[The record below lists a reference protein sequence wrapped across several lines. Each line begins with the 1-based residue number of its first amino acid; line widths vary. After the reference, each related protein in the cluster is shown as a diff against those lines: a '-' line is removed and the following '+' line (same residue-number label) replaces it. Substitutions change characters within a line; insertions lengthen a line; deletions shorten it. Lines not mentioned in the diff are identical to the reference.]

1 MQISSKLFNQ
11 QQLKQFSS
19 TTEDLQDI
27 QNKIATGQNI
37 LRASDD
43 PIGSVQLSGL
53 NVVKGQIE
61 QFERNVNSSSD
72 RLTLLD
78 KNLENLSTVMTRTQE
93 LIIQASSDTLG
104 ASDREAIALEVD
116 EMKKEVLSLAN
127 AQDSNGSYLFS
138 GYKTNTIPFVEDLSG
153 KINYKGDRGISSL
166 SISESRVIQ
175 TTLDGGTLFQAVK
188 NTAGDNIS
196 IFLMLED
203 ISNSIRTASSGVEAV
218 KSTGTAELT
227 FQNKNPGTW
236 SFDLTGNLGST
247 TITTEITGEDPSEF
261 AKQINIQTG
270 VTGIKATINAD
281 GKTIKLTDT
290 TNGPIEI
297 KNLSVNGINSAQ
309 KDPSSFFSV
318 QPTDGSGN
326 NIGKIQKLFD
336 NNQLPSKQIDNVSS
350 AQVHISNN
358 RGSVGART
366 NSLLRQTDLLADRR
380 LAVEKDVSDI
390 NDADLAALVTNLQS
404 MLTSMQ
410 ARQQSF
416 VKISQ
421 LNLFDYLR

>member
-1 MQISSKLFNQ
+1 MQVSTKLFNQ
-11 QQLKQFSS
+11 QQLKHFSS
-19 TTEDLQDI
+19 TTENLQDL
-27 QNKIATGQNI
+27 QNKIATGENI

-43 PIGSVQLSGL
+43 PIGSVELSGL
-53 NVVKGQIE
+53 NVVKSQIE
-61 QFERNVNSSSD
+61 QFERNVNSATG

-78 KNLENLSTVMTRTQE
+78 KNLENLSTIMIRTKE

-116 EMKKEVLSLAN
+116 EMKKEALSLAN

-153 KINYKGDRGISSL
+153 KINYKGDRGLSSL
-166 SISESRVIQ
+166 SISESRVMQ

-188 NTAGDNIS
+188 NASGDNIS

-227 FQNKNPGTW
+227 FQNKNSGTW
-236 SFDLTGNLGST
+236 TFDLAGNLGST

-261 AKQINIQTG
+261 AKQINLKTG

-281 GKTIKLTDT
+281 GKTIKLIDT

-297 KNLSVNGINSAQ
+297 KNLSVYGINAAQ
-309 KDPSSFFSV
+309 KDPTSFFTV

-326 NIGKIQKLFD
+326 NIGTIQKLFD
-336 NNQLPSKQIDNVSS
+336 NNQLPSKQIDNISS
-350 AQVHISNN
+350 TQVHISNN

-366 NSLLRQTDLLADRR
+366 NSLLRQNDLLADRR
-380 LAVEKDVSDI
+380 LAVEKDVSDLK
-390 NDADLAALVTNLQS
+390 DADLASLVTNLQS

-410 ARQQSF
+410 ASQQSF

-421 LNLFDYLR
+421 LNLFDYIR